1 SEKCIGCYPRVEGS
15 DPLTEGEP
23 MEARCM
29 AACVGK
35 IRLHGLVSVDEE
47 GSWVEDPGHPLYYL
61 VHEER
66 VALPLY
72 PQFGTQPNIYYIP
85 PRWVP
90 RPYLRQ
96 MFGPGVDHAIE
107 AYTRPSRRLL
117 AVLQLFR
124 ASQQMVFSFDVE
136 EGEQVGEISVAGE
149 SFPIYNDTA
158 VGFDHQGREVVR
170 VSVEEPMYERPGK
183 INSL

>member
-1 SEKCIGCYPRVEGS
+1 
-15 DPLTEGEP
+15 
-23 MEARCM
+23 M

-35 IRLHGLVSVDEE
+35 IRLQGLVNVQDDGVWAS
-47 GSWVEDPGHPLYYL
+47 DPSHPLYFL

-107 AYTRPSRRLL
+107 VYTRPSRRLL

-124 ASQQMVFSFDVE
+124 ATQQMVFSFDVE
-136 EGEQVGEISVAGE
+136 EGRKLSEIMVGGE
-149 SFPIYNDTA
+149 PLELFDDTV
-158 VGFDHQGREVVR
+158 VGFDNDGREIVR
-170 VSVEEPMYERPGK
+170 VRVEDPLIERPGK
-183 INSL
+183 INSI